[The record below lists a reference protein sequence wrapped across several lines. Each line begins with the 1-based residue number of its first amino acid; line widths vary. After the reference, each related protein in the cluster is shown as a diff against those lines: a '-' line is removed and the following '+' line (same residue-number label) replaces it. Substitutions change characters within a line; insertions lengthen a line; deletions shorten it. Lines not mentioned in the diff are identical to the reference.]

1 VLGTCLSFD
10 GTDDYVRVADT
21 AELRITGD
29 ISVSAWIKPTGA
41 RSVESIVSKRYEFE
55 LGPAHSVAPY
65 PLRWSHK
72 TEDGMLVSGDLEC
85 SSPATWCRSE
95 LRARTPF
102 LYPRI

>member
-29 ISVSAWIKPTGA
+29 IPVSAWIKPTGA

-55 LGPAHSVAPY
+55 LGPAHSAGRRLQL
-65 PLRWSHK
+65 LRRLLTYERTTAGESA
-72 TEDGMLVSGDLEC
+72 
-85 SSPATWCRSE
+85 SSR
-95 LRARTPF
+95 
-102 LYPRI
+102 